1 MGRAFLKVYFDFD
14 EMTEEL
20 SDTERARLL
29 LAMYYYAKTGE
40 KKALSGNERFLF
52 GVFKGIIDRDVADY
66 NAKVDNGNKGGRPS
80 TNQSKTENNL
90 TETEKN
96 LNETEKNLNKPNETE
111 IAKTK
116 TKTKDLRLKTKTIE
130 ANASCAEASSA
141 PVATLP
147 LVDGSEYMITE
158 AEYTKDREAFPAVDV
173 LQEYRQMGRWLDSNP
188 KNRKTRNGIRRF
200 VNAWLSR
207 EQDRARPQ
215 TKQPRMLRAQ
225 DYEQREY
232 NEAEMA
238 EKLGVNDLFR
248 ESAS

>member
-52 GVFKGIIDRDVADY
+52 GVFKGIIDRDVAAY

-96 LNETEKNLNKPNETE
+96 LNKPNETE

-116 TKTKDLRLKTKTIE
+116 TKDLRLKTEDLKTKTEEQETEE
-130 ANASCAEASSA
+130 ANASCAEAGSA

-158 AEYTKDREAFPAVDV
+158 AQYTKDCEAFPAVDV
-173 LQEYRQMGRWLDSNP
+173 LQEYRKMGRWLDSNP

-200 VNAWLSR
+200 INSWLSR

-215 TKQPRMLRAQ
+215 TKQPKEYSNPWYDAL
-225 DYEQREY
+225 QRGDFDD
-232 NEAEMA
+232 A
-238 EKLGVNDLFR
+238 G
-248 ESAS
+248 